1 MIQRSEEIK
10 DLCESYLIL
19 GMDILD
25 GYHCDSIDCK
35 FCPFSD
41 DNNNGILCRR
51 DSKEHYNEIAKKY
64 LREYESDDDSICFEE
79 EGEDTVETLHHV
91 GDKVKI
97 REDLE
102 IDECYEGCD
111 FVDDME
117 EFKGKIVTISK
128 AYVDEYDGEDNY
140 HIKEDDGKFYWT
152 NDMFEVVN
160 DDDYYI
166 EDDKEEEE
174 TTDILDKT
182 LNFIEDNHID
192 FIQGNI
198 IYDVMKGDKE
208 YLESAKKWLD
218 MLIMRN

>member
-41 DNNNGILCRR
+41 DNNNGTLCRH

-79 EGEDTVETLHHV
+79 EDEDTVETLHHV

-117 EFKGKIVTISK
+117 DFKGKIVTISK

-140 HIKEDDGKFYWT
+140 HIKEDDGKY
-152 NDMFEVVN
+152 
-160 DDDYYI
+160 
-166 EDDKEEEE
+166 
-174 TTDILDKT
+174 
-182 LNFIEDNHID
+182 
-192 FIQGNI
+192 
-198 IYDVMKGDKE
+198 GDKSSGLVNYDE
-208 YLESAKKWLD
+208 P
-218 MLIMRN
+218 RNNGNKQGGNNGGNQGGFWQGGGNNYGR